1 MKRGLPIL
9 LTLSIAHGAPALAQG
24 AQPDAIPM
32 SSSDDCMVFITL
44 AKVELKAH
52 DALPHPLEPMTLP
65 RAARL
70 PPTLPNVPTKVLDAM
85 RDGARRLPKDGE
97 RVACE
102 WQAAGISQPVLST
115 ASAYPDPCARR
126 DYVPVKAP
134 NFCVDYHLFRPRI
147 GFTMPAY
154 SRDGRYALAGY
165 AWNASP
171 EEGGAAD
178 CVLERKGVSWRVM
191 ACFGARQPEA

>member
-1 MKRGLPIL
+1 MQRVLPIL
-9 LTLSIAHGAPALAQG
+9 IALASVQPAM
-24 AQPDAIPM
+24 AQAPNPDAVPM

-65 RAARL
+65 RAAHL
-70 PPTLPNVPTKVLDAM
+70 PATLPNVPTKVLNAM
-85 RDGARRLPKDGE
+85 RDGAGRLPKDGE

-115 ASAYPDPCARR
+115 VSAYPDPCARR

-134 NFCVDYHLFRPRI
+134 NFCVDYQLFRPRI
-147 GFTMPAY
+147 GFTMPTY

-171 EEGGAAD
+171 EESGAAD
-178 CVLERKGVSWRVM
+178 CVLERHGDGWRVL
-191 ACFGARQPEA
+191 ACFGAPRSEG